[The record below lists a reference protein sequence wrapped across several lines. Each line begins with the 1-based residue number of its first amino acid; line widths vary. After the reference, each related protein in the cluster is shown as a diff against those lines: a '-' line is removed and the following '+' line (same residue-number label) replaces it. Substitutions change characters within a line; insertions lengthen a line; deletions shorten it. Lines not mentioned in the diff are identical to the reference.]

1 MHRPAKVQRLHAAL
15 GLVFD
20 DDHFH
25 AVSVSRNKD
34 QFVTEKSIDAGLTL
48 PLAHPEPADVGHQ
61 IRTCL
66 NTADFRERACVVAL
80 PARWIMSHAVRV
92 PAGLTGTDLDGFLQ
106 IEAEK
111 GFPYDPDELQ
121 IARSVSR
128 SGAGDWVTL
137 FAVRRTQLDQLSA
150 VLTAADLQP
159 VSFTLGL
166 AALPGTI
173 PPAGKGRITLA
184 IAGGVTAMALAAGGG
199 LVAFRTSE
207 SAEANT
213 LVRELRITVEQIPAE
228 LRSELH
234 DILITDDSAFADS
247 IKTWA
252 QIAGLMLI
260 QPDAKALPVAAQVA
274 GNIALNRLRGIATLE
289 FLPPRPSR
297 WSVFLSRYNS
307 RRLANSVMAA
317 AALAVLALG
326 MFGWQQIRLWTLRS
340 RWSAMATPVTAL
352 QADQSL
358 IHEYRPWFDTSYHDL
373 RLLRAVTE
381 CFPDNGSVT
390 AKSVEIRGTAVV
402 AISGTARDNPSLLRT
417 LDQLRKLASVRNL
430 KVEQIHGKT
439 PEQFTISFRWDDIS
453 GS

>member
-1 MHRPAKVQRLHAAL
+1 
-15 GLVFD
+15 
-20 DDHFH
+20 
-25 AVSVSRNKD
+25 
-34 QFVTEKSIDAGLTL
+34 
-48 PLAHPEPADVGHQ
+48 
-61 IRTCL
+61 
-66 NTADFRERACVVAL
+66 
-80 PARWIMSHAVRV
+80 
-92 PAGLTGTDLDGFLQ
+92 
-106 IEAEK
+106 
-111 GFPYDPDELQ
+111 
-121 IARSVSR
+121 
-128 SGAGDWVTL
+128 
-137 FAVRRTQLDQLSA
+137 
-150 VLTAADLQP
+150 
-159 VSFTLGL
+159 
-166 AALPGTI
+166 
-173 PPAGKGRITLA
+173 
-184 IAGGVTAMALAAGGG
+184 MALAAGGG

>member
-1 MHRPAKVQRLHAAL
+1 ML
-15 GLVFD
+15 GLTFD

-25 AVSVSRNKD
+25 AVCVSRNKD
-34 QFVTEKSIDAGLTL
+34 QFVAEKSLAAGLTL
-48 PLAHPEPADVGHQ
+48 PLTHPEPAAVGHEL
-61 IRTCL
+61 RARL
-66 NTADFRERACVVAL
+66 NAADIRERACVVAL
-80 PARWIMSHAVRV
+80 PARWIMSHAIRV

-121 IARSVSR
+121 IARSVSS
-128 SGAGDWVTL
+128 SGDGDWITL
-137 FAVRRTQLDQLSA
+137 FAVRRAQLNQLSA
-150 VLTAADLQP
+150 VLAAADLQA

-173 PPAGKGRITLA
+173 PPAGKGRIT
-184 IAGGVTAMALAAGGG
+184 IATAGSVTTMALAAGGG

-207 SAEANT
+207 SAEAGT

-234 DILITDDSAFADS
+234 DILVADDGAFADAVR
-247 IKTWA
+247 TWA
-252 QIAGLMLI
+252 QIAGLILI
-260 QPDAKALPVAAQVA
+260 QPDARAPSVAAQVA
-274 GNIALNRLRGIATLE
+274 ENIARNRLHGIAGLE

-297 WSVFLSRYNS
+297 WSAYLARYNS
-307 RRLANSVMAA
+307 RRLANSVVAV

-326 MFGWQQIRLWTLRS
+326 MFGWQQIRLWSLRS

-358 IHEYRPWFDTSYHDL
+358 IHEYRPWFDTSFHSL

-390 AKSVEIRGTAVV
+390 AKSVEIRGSAVV
-402 AISGTARDNPSLLRT
+402 TISGTARDNPSLLRT
-417 LDQLRKLASVRNL
+417 LDQLRKVTSVRSL

-439 PEQFTISFRWDDIS
+439 PEQFTISFRWDEIS

>member
-1 MHRPAKVQRLHAAL
+1 MNWPAKVKRLHAVL
-15 GLVFD
+15 GLAFD
-20 DDHFH
+20 DDRFH

-34 QFVTEKSIDAGLTL
+34 QFVTEKSIDARLTL
-48 PLAHPEPADVGHQ
+48 PLTHPEPAAVGQ
-61 IRTCL
+61 EIRARL
-66 NTADFRERACVVAL
+66 NAADSRERACVVAL

-92 PAGLTGTDLDGFLQ
+92 PAGIAGTDLDGFLQ

-121 IARSVSR
+121 IARSVSK
-128 SGAGDWVTL
+128 SSAGDWVTL
-137 FAVRRTQLDQLSA
+137 FAVRRAQLNQLSA
-150 VLTAADLQP
+150 VLAAADLQP

-173 PPAGKGRITLA
+173 PPAGKGRIT
-184 IAGGVTAMALAAGGG
+184 IATAGEVTTMALAAGGG
-199 LVAFRTSE
+199 LVAFRTGESSE
-207 SAEANT
+207 AGT

-234 DILITDDSAFADS
+234 DVLIADDGALTDS
-247 IKTWA
+247 IKRWA
-252 QIAGLMLI
+252 QIAGLILI
-260 QPDAKALPVAAQVA
+260 QPDAKAPSIAAQVA
-274 GNIALNRLRGIATLE
+274 ENIALNRLRGVAGLE

-307 RRLANSVMAA
+307 RRLANSIMAA
-317 AALAVLALG
+317 AALAVLALA
-326 MFGWQQIRLWTLRS
+326 MFGWQQIRLWSLRS
-340 RWSAMATPVTAL
+340 QWSAMATPVTAL

-358 IHEYRPWFDTSYHDL
+358 IHEYRPWFDTSFHDL
-373 RLLRAVTE
+373 RLLRAVTG

-390 AKSVEIRGTAVV
+390 AKSVEIRGAAVV

-417 LDQLRKLASVRNL
+417 LDQLRKLTSVSKL

-439 PEQFTISFRWDDIS
+439 PEQFTINFRWDEIP